1 MPAGRIQEKMDGLG
15 VWGLPRVMIDK
26 RAPADNRFQGR
37 VIFPGIGEIDVI
49 GSSIVCGSM
58 K

>member
-1 MPAGRIQEKMDGLG
+1 
-15 VWGLPRVMIDK
+15 MIDK

>member
-1 MPAGRIQEKMDGLG
+1 MDSACEGY
-15 VWGLPRVMIDK
+15 PRGMIDK

-37 VIFPGIGEIDVI
+37 VIFLEFVEIDVI

-58 K
+58 R